1 MNKKLELM
9 KKIFVISC
17 CLLFIFTFSYNYFV
31 EATASA
37 LIKDQYKG
45 TIEGEGVSSAAS
57 KTKSIIGTILSLV
70 RTASA
75 GIAIV
80 MIIVLACKYI
90 IASAGDRADIKKS
103 SVSYVIG
110 AIILF
115 SASVL
120 VSIIK
125 NAVDDAV
132 GD

>member
-1 MNKKLELM
+1 MNKNLKLV
-9 KKIFVISC
+9 KKITVISC
-17 CLLFIFTFSYNYFV
+17 CILFVFSLLSSYV
-31 EATASA
+31 EATTAKS
-37 LIKDQYKG
+37 LINSQYKG
-45 TIEGEGVSSAAS
+45 TIEGEGVKDAAP
-57 KTKSIIGTILSLV
+57 KVKKIISTVLSLV

-90 IASAGDRADIKKS
+90 VASAGDRADIKKS

>member
-1 MNKKLELM
+1 MNKNLKLM

-17 CLLFIFTFSYNYFV
+17 CLLFIFVLSYNYFV

-37 LIKDQYKG
+37 LIKNQYKG
-45 TIEGEGVSSAAS
+45 TISGDGVKDAAP
-57 KTKSIIGTILSLV
+57 KVKKIIGTILSLV

-75 GIAIV
+75 GVAIV